1 MLSGLFLFFS
11 LASFA
16 QTDKKATKARKH
28 IAAAKQDLKE
38 AKIDSAEDY
47 RIFKKDAETSIADN
61 KKTILELKVKKANDT
76 KDEKYDK
83 RVLALERTN
92 NDLEYRIN
100 HSHTTKSMA
109 WTTFKREFMHDL
121 NGLGDAI
128 KNVGVNNVN

>member
-1 MLSGLFLFFS
+1 MVSGLFLFLS

-16 QTDKKATKARKH
+16 QTDKKANKARKH

-47 RIFKKDAETSIADN
+47 RIFKKDAETTIADN
-61 KKTILELKVKKANDT
+61 KKTIIELKVKKVNDV

-83 RVLALERTN
+83 RVLALEKTN

-100 HSHTTKSMA
+100 HSHTTKSLA